1 MAIYSDL
8 NYVKPSIGDMVYDV
22 DSVFQALFSIL
33 GTKRGERVFRPTF
46 GANLN
51 NYLFEPCDELTARS
65 ILYEIST
72 TMDLEPRVQFN
83 ISKSSVVPVPEEHKF
98 LMTIV
103 FSVLGFNETEKS
115 VTLVLKQKDKE

>member
-22 DSVFQALFSIL
+22 DSVFQAIFSIL